1 MLSTVIDDIAHIHV
15 DRLSPVHSLSE
26 IVVVVVV
33 VVVLDTG
40 QSTGDGGVTEY
51 GRGRV
56 TATTNNGLSR
66 EWAKGYC
73 CHRRHRPA
81 TLLPPAI
88 NVTSFATS
96 ISIIGETSREGNTE
110 NRTFVLET
118 SVEETSRT
126 RQGRSCKRK
135 RERDRGVVKS
145 D

>member
-1 MLSTVIDDIAHIHV
+1 MYNKGTVASSGQNEFWFVGKRGGLMV
-15 DRLSPVHSLSE
+15 DALTTAGIREGDKGTVNGGWRSDRIRARKVSE
-26 IVVVVVV
+26 LI
-33 VVVLDTG
+33 
-40 QSTGDGGVTEY
+40 S
-51 GRGRV
+51 
-56 TATTNNGLSR
+56 AIR